1 MKHKD
6 TYYKDYNIKHSVR
19 MSCGY
24 IFLAPLKGEEDLRSF
39 MISIICIFILV
50 SWLIGRDLNY
60 KYMKIK
66 TMQTDSEPGDGGWGW
81 DPKLKKRQPTT
92 IIELY
97 IINILI
103 LYM

>member
-1 MKHKD
+1 
-6 TYYKDYNIKHSVR
+6 
-19 MSCGY
+19 
-24 IFLAPLKGEEDLRSF
+24 
-39 MISIICIFILV
+39 
-50 SWLIGRDLNY
+50 
-60 KYMKIK
+60 MKIK